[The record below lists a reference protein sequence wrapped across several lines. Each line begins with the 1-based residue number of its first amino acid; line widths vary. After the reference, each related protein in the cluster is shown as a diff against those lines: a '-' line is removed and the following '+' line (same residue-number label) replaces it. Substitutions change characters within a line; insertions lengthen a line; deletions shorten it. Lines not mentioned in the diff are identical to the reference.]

1 MLGFSDGF
9 LTRRKREGNFFP
21 ITRVIEESLESWRL
35 FKIESELGIEEWYWP
50 LQRRIITR
58 KCLKVGGS
66 FICIWI
72 AGEFLFHPAHIFP
85 SSVSW
90 YECAA
95 KLPAPINHPGSR
107 CLLATSRLRSKTFPP
122 LQTDVDTVEKGEMEF
137 WCTVVGEN
145 FCSPF
150 ERAEESRRRLRRRRR
165 RCLGQMKRESA
176 SRHREP
182 LQRESVSVTKDF
194 QSPPKY
200 LPYSSKLFHARLGG
214 MHIIFHRIL
223 CRFRVEVK
231 VK

>member
-1 MLGFSDGF
+1 MIGH
-9 LTRRKREGNFFP
+9 RRVVLAVPTTHHHEKVFK
-21 ITRVIEESLESWRL
+21 SWRL
-35 FKIESELGIEEWYWP
+35 FHLHLNRGWI
-50 LQRRIITR
+50 
-58 KCLKVGGS
+58 
-66 FICIWI
+66 FI
-72 AGEFLFHPAHIFP
+72 P
-85 SSVSW
+85 SSSYFSILRIVIRVRGK
-90 YECAA
+90 AA
-95 KLPAPINHPGSR
+95 RSYQSSR
-107 CLLATSRLRSKTFPP
+107 IPCLLATSRLRSKTFPP

-150 ERAEESRRRLRRRRR
+150 ERAEESRRRRRRR

>member
-1 MLGFSDGF
+1 M
-9 LTRRKREGNFFP
+9 NFF
-21 ITRVIEESLESWRL
+21 I
-35 FKIESELGIEEWYWP
+35 
-50 LQRRIITR
+50 
-58 KCLKVGGS
+58 
-66 FICIWI
+66 
-72 AGEFLFHPAHIFP
+72 P
-85 SSVSW
+85 SSSYFSILRIVIRVRGK
-90 YECAA
+90 AA
-95 KLPAPINHPGSR
+95 RSYQSSR
-107 CLLATSRLRSKTFPP
+107 IPLLATSRLRSKTFPP

-165 RCLGQMKRESA
+165 RRCLGQMKRESA

-200 LPYSSKLFHARLGG
+200 LPYSSKLFHVRLGG

>member
-1 MLGFSDGF
+1 MIGH
-9 LTRRKREGNFFP
+9 RRVVLAAPTTHHHEKVFK
-21 ITRVIEESLESWRL
+21 SWRL
-35 FKIESELGIEEWYWP
+35 FHLHLNRG
-50 LQRRIITR
+50 
-58 KCLKVGGS
+58 
-66 FICIWI
+66 WI
-72 AGEFLFHPAHIFP
+72 FLFHPAHIFP

-165 RCLGQMKRESA
+165 RRCLGQMKRESA

-182 LQRESVSVTKDF
+182 LQRESVSERKISNLHQNIYPIRANYFTRD
-194 QSPPKY
+194 
-200 LPYSSKLFHARLGG
+200 
-214 MHIIFHRIL
+214 
-223 CRFRVEVK
+223 
-231 VK
+231 